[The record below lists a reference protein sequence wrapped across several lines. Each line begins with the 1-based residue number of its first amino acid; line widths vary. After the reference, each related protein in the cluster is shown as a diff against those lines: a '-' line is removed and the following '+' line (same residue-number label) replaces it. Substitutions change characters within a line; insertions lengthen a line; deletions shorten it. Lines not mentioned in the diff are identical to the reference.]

1 MNDYILLIDESGEP
15 YLAHAL
21 FQRPNH
27 KYIYRKENYYGPGK
41 HLYLYTQQEVNAFLR
56 SGGKRNLFQRM
67 KDRFRD
73 KLGWDEQSDLEYA
86 RQRGDKNIDN
96 YQSKYDRTLLGR
108 LDRSNKRKDTTLGE
122 IRESKEEN
130 NNVVESARSRPP
142 QPSEKKEEKT
152 EQKTESKTEAKTE
165 EKTSSQTTSE
175 DKKSHTVDDM
185 RETALKVLRGDYG
198 NGKDRK
204 EKLEADGYDYETI
217 QWMAGNL
224 NWNRNMS
231 SAQLMRLPK
240 KSHVQDVLNQT
251 QSQNQNGSKS
261 TKTEEKKTPS
271 TLSPYQTR
279 LEAERSTKDNQS
291 SFKKAVY
298 GTYKK
303 NDDDF
308 DIKYREERNRVGDTD
323 FFIFKN
329 KDGRTVIGEED
340 MKWILPEGVSPDSP
354 KIKAAIIAFDQKI
367 ANERSKGNYRY
378 TNDNWV
384 DWANDAINNA
394 IAEELKNK

>member
-15 YLAHAL
+15 YLAHAW
-21 FQRPNH
+21 FQRKNH
-27 KYIYRKENYYGPGK
+27 KYIYKKENFYGPGK
-41 HLYLYTQQEVNAFLR
+41 HLYLYTQKEVNDFLR

-86 RQRGDKNIDN
+86 RTRGDKTVDS
-96 YQSKYDRTLLGR
+96 YQSKYDKTPLGR
-108 LDRSNKRKDTTLGE
+108 LDRIAGRKDTTLGE
-122 IRESKEEN
+122 IRSAKNEN
-130 NNVVESARSRPP
+130 AENVVESARSRPP
-142 QPSEKKEEKT
+142 QPSENKEEKT
-152 EQKTESKTEAKTE
+152 EQKTE
-165 EKTSSQTTSE
+165 EKTSSQKTSD
-175 DKKSHTVDDM
+175 DKQSHTVDDM

-204 EKLEADGYDYETI
+204 EKLESDGYDYETI

-231 SAQLMRLPK
+231 SAQLVQLPK
-240 KSHVQDVLNQT
+240 KSHVRDVLNQT
-251 QSQNQNGSKS
+251 QSQNQNGSQS
-261 TKTEEKKTPS
+261 SKTEDKKTPS
-271 TLSPYQTR
+271 
-279 LEAERSTKDNQS
+279 ADNQS
-291 SFKKAVY
+291 FFKKAVY

-384 DWANDAINNA
+384 NWANDAINNA
-394 IAEELKNK
+394 ITEELKNK